1 VLQSL
6 DGIPLAH
13 RHVHVG
19 EISLHCVEAGEGPLV
34 VLLHGFPEF
43 WYSWRHQIPALVR
56 AGFRV
61 LAPDLRGYN
70 DSSKPASIDAY
81 RVAAIV
87 QDIAG
92 LLVQSGDVPC
102 ALVGHD
108 WGGVAAWLVPMLH
121 PQLVHRLIIL
131 NAPHPVP
138 FARELKRSKEQKVR
152 MLYQVA
158 MQPPRIPEFLMRRF
172 GFALLRSIGS
182 RMGSFDEHDVAEYVE
197 SWKKPGALTA
207 MTNYYRAL
215 RRHRRELRP
224 LIRPIAIP
232 TLLIWGERDPVFTR
246 ATTENFH
253 DYVPDLRVERI
264 ADAGHFVQSEA
275 AERVNRAMI
284 GFLRA

>member
-1 VLQSL
+1 VISAL
-6 DGIPLAH
+6 DGVPLAH
-13 RHVHVG
+13 HHAHVG
-19 EISLHCVEAGEGPLV
+19 ESSLHYVEAGEGPLV

-61 LAPDLRGYN
+61 IAPDLRGYN
-70 DSSKPASIDAY
+70 DSSKPKSIDAY

-92 LLVQSGDVPC
+92 LIVQSGDVPC
-102 ALVGHD
+102 ALAGHD
-108 WGGVAAWLVPMLH
+108 WGGVAGWLLPMLH
-121 PQLVHRLIIL
+121 PELVDKLIIL
-131 NAPHPVP
+131 NSPHPVP
-138 FARELKRSKEQKVR
+138 LARELKHSKEQKVR

-158 MQPPRIPEFLMRRF
+158 MQPPGLPEFLMRRF
-172 GFALLRSIGS
+172 RFALLRSLLG
-182 RMGSFDEHDVAEYVE
+182 RMGNFDAREMNDYVE
-197 SWKKPGALTA
+197 AWKKPGALNG

-232 TLLIWGERDPVFTR
+232 TLLIWGEQDPVFTH

-264 ADAGHFVQSEA
+264 ADSGHFVQSEA
-275 AERVNRAMI
+275 PDRVNKAMI
-284 GFLRA
+284 EFLKS